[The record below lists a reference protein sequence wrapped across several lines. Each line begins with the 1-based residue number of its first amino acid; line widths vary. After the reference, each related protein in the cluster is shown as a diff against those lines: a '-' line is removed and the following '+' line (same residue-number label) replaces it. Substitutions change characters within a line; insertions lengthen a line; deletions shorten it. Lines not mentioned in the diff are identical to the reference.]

1 MRVIIVG
8 YGIQGKKRHKSL
20 KTNELVYIVD
30 PNHKDADYK
39 YLEDVPKNLYDTVF
53 ICTPDEEKIDI
64 IEYCSKFKKNCLIE
78 KPFPLSS
85 KKKIID
91 LEKNFNKNNSIC
103 YVAYNHRFEPN
114 IIKIKNYIKSQKL
127 GKIYSCKLFYGNGTS
142 KLVKKSKWKD
152 KGLGVV
158 IDLAT
163 HLLDMCNFWFGISKK
178 VFSNINIEKFENKS
192 PDDALIFDNINDI
205 NIQLNV
211 TYCMWRNDFAC
222 DIIGKKGSIHL
233 SSLSK
238 WDTTVLK
245 IRTRIFPSG
254 KPKEKKFNI
263 KLKDPTW
270 NLELNFFRKLV
281 KLRKNNNL
289 KKDIWINQNLINFKK
304 KLRIK

>member
-20 KTNELVYIVD
+20 KKNELVYIVD
-30 PNHKDADYK
+30 PIHKDADYK
-39 YLEDVPKNLYDTVF
+39 YLEDIPKNLYDTVF
-53 ICTPDEEKIDI
+53 VCTPDEEKINI

-91 LEKNFNKNNSIC
+91 LEKNFNKNKSIC
-103 YVAYNHRFEPN
+103 YVAYNHRFEPH
-114 IIKIKNYIKSQKL
+114 IIKIKNYIKLQKL

-163 HLLDMCNFWFGISKK
+163 HLLDMCNFWFGINKK
-178 VFSNINIEKFENKS
+178 AFSNIDIEKFENKS
-192 PDDALIFDNINDI
+192 PDHALIFDNMNDI

-211 TYCMWRNDFAC
+211 TYCMWRNDFVC

-270 NLELNFFRKLV
+270 NSELNFFRKLI

-289 KKDIWINQNLINFKK
+289 KKDIWINQNLINFKN